1 MDDNT
6 RHRSR
11 LPMRARVA
19 TTVGG
24 AAATVSRLAG
34 KGDGS
39 VIGGVISLRLAP
51 DLLSLL
57 AAGRQVVLVTGTN
70 GKTTTTK
77 LITAALAPL
86 GGEIASNIYGANM
99 EAGLTSALT
108 RAPDARV
115 AVLETD
121 EKYIPAMVRATRP
134 KVVVLLNLSRDQMD
148 RAAEIWLLARR
159 WREALGNAPDCR
171 VVANADDPL
180 VAWAAGSAR
189 QVTWVAAGQRW
200 REDSW
205 CCPNC
210 GAHLQRARYDG
221 GAIGGAPGG
230 TGGRPPEGPQ
240 RDGDDWSCKEC
251 GGRRPP
257 VSWML
262 YDNEVIDPAG
272 RATRLDL
279 ALPGRANR
287 SNAVIALAVAEA
299 FGVRA
304 AQALRELRQ
313 VTSVAGRYTQVSR
326 RGCDVRLLLAKNPA
340 GWLEA
345 LDVIAPAPAQVLLS
359 VNAQGPDGR
368 DTSWL
373 WDVDFRRLRG
383 RNVLVG
389 GERRLDLA
397 VRLEADEVAF
407 KLVNDIDEA
416 IDAARA
422 VAPNLEVL
430 ANYTAFQQYRVALG
444 RVQ

>member
-1 MDDNT
+1 MNT
-6 RHRSR
+6 HSR
-11 LPMRARVA
+11 YRPRLSLRGRLA
-19 TTVGG
+19 TAAGG
-24 AAATVSRLAG
+24 AAAASSRLAG
-34 KGDGS
+34 RGDGS
-39 VIGGVISLRLAP
+39 VIGGNISLRLAP
-51 DLLSLL
+51 GLLTQL
-57 AAGRQVVLVTGTN
+57 AAGRQCVLVTGTN
-70 GKTTTTK
+70 GKTTTSK

-86 GGEIASNIYGANM
+86 GVPVASNIYGANM
-99 EAGLTSALT
+99 EAGLVSALT
-108 RAPDARV
+108 RAPDAPV

-121 EKYIPAMVRATRP
+121 EKYIPAMIAKTQP

-159 WREALGNAPDCR
+159 WREALATVPDCR

-210 GAHLQRARYDG
+210 GAHLQRV
-221 GAIGGAPGG
+221 
-230 TGGRPPEGPQ
+230 
-240 RDGDDWSCKEC
+240 GDDWSCKEC
-251 GGRRPP
+251 GLRRPP

-262 YDNEVIDPAG
+262 NEDEVVDPAG
-272 RATRLDL
+272 QSVRLDL

-299 FGVRA
+299 FGVKLA
-304 AQALRELRQ
+304 PALAELRQ

-326 RGCDVRLLLAKNPA
+326 RGVDIRLLLAKNPA

-345 LDVIAPAPAQVLLS
+345 LDVMSPAPACVLLA

-383 RNVLVG
+383 RTVFVG

-407 KLVNDIDEA
+407 QLVNDIDEA
-416 IDAARA
+416 VDGARA
-422 VAPNLEVL
+422 TAPSLEVL
-430 ANYTAFQQYRVALG
+430 ANYTAFQHYRVSLG

>member
-1 MDDNT
+1 MDANT
-6 RHRSR
+6 HHRTR
-11 LPMRARVA
+11 LPIRAKLA
-19 TTVGG
+19 TTVAD
-24 AAATVSRLAG
+24 AAASVSRLAVSG
-34 KGDGS
+34 GR
-39 VIGGVISLRLAP
+39 IGLRLEP

-70 GKTTTTK
+70 GKTTTTR

-86 GGEIASNIYGANM
+86 GGQIASNIYGANM
-99 EAGLTSALT
+99 DAGAVSALSRT
-108 RAPDARV
+108 PDARI

-121 EKYIPAMVRATRP
+121 EKYIPSMVKATSPR
-134 KVVVLLNLSRDQMD
+134 VVTLLNLSRDQMD

-159 WREALGNAPDCR
+159 WREALAAAPDCR

-180 VAWAAGSAR
+180 VAWAAGASR
-189 QVTWVAAGQRW
+189 QVTWVAAGQAW

-210 GAHLQRARYDG
+210 GAHLQR
-221 GAIGGAPGG
+221 
-230 TGGRPPEGPQ
+230 
-240 RDGDDWSCKEC
+240 DGDDWSCREC

-262 YDNEVIDPAG
+262 YGDEVIDPSG
-272 RATRLDL
+272 RSTPLEL

-287 SNAVIALAVAEA
+287 ANAVVALAVAEA
-299 FGVRA
+299 FGVRLG
-304 AQALRELRQ
+304 QALREVRG
-313 VTSVAGRYTQVSR
+313 VTSVAGRYTQVSK
-326 RGCDVRLLLAKNPA
+326 RGVDIRLLLAKNPA

-345 LDVIAPAPAQVLLS
+345 LDVVAPAPAPVLLA

-383 RNVLVG
+383 RTVLVG

-397 VRLEADEVAF
+397 VRLEADEVQF
-407 KLVNDIDEA
+407 RLVSTIDEA
-416 IDAARA
+416 VDAVRPGSA
-422 VAPNLEVL
+422 NLEVL
-430 ANYTAFQQYRVALG
+430 ANYTAFQQYRTALG

>member
-6 RHRSR
+6 QQRLR

-57 AAGRQVVLVTGTN
+57 AVGRQVVLVTGTN

-86 GGEIASNIYGANM
+86 GGQIASNIYGANM

-108 RAPDARV
+108 RAPGARV

-121 EKYIPAMVRATRP
+121 EKYIPAMIKATRP
-134 KVVVLLNLSRDQMD
+134 AVVVLLNLSRDQMD

-159 WREALGNAPDCR
+159 WREALDGAAVGR
-171 VVANADDPL
+171 GVANADDPL
-180 VAWAAGSAR
+180 VAWAAGQAR

-200 REDSW
+200 HDDSW

-210 GAHLQRARYDG
+210 GSHLR
-221 GAIGGAPGG
+221 
-230 TGGRPPEGPQ
+230 
-240 RDGDDWSCKEC
+240 RDGEDWYCGEC
-251 GGRRPP
+251 TTRRPP
-257 VSWML
+257 VRWAL
-262 YDNEVIDPAG
+262 AGDDVIDPAG
-272 RATRLDL
+272 RSRPLDL

-287 SNAVIALAVAEA
+287 SNAVVALAVAEV
-299 FGVRA
+299 FGISP
-304 AQALRELRQ
+304 AQALGPLGQ
-313 VTSVAGRYTQVSR
+313 VRSVAGRYTQVER
-326 RGCDVRLLLAKNPA
+326 HGTALRLLLAKNPA

-345 LDVIAPAPAQVLLS
+345 LDVLVPPPVPVLLA
-359 VNAQGPDGR
+359 VNAQTPDGK

-373 WDVDFRRLRG
+373 WDVDYRRLRG
-383 RNVLVG
+383 RPVFVA
-389 GERRLDLA
+389 GERQLDLA
-397 VRLEADEVAF
+397 VRLEADEVPF
-407 KLVNDIDEA
+407 RMVGDIDEA
-416 IDAARA
+416 VEQARSPSMD
-422 VAPNLEVL
+422 VI
-430 ANYTAFQQYRVALG
+430 ANYTAFQQIRTALG
-444 RVQ
+444 RVG